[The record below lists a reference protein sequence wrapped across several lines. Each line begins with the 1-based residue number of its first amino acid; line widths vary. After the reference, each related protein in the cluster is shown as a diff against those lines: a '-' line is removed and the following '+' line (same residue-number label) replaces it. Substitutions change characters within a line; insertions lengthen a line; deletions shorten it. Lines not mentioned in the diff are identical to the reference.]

1 MNSQAIVKTATVAS
15 IALVFAGCSGMTH
28 TEKDTAVG
36 ATTGAAAGAL
46 VAGPVGAVVG
56 GVGGAVVGNEIGKDH
71 TAQGRPGV
79 TGPNPSSASY
89 TPYSSSTV
97 RSVQQALNAKGFNA
111 GPADGQWGPSTEI
124 ALKQFQAAQGLPTTG
139 VLDTR
144 TMNALGVSG

>member
-1 MNSQAIVKTATVAS
+1 MNSQAIAKTATVAA
-15 IALVFAGCSGMTH
+15 IALVFAGCSGMSH
-28 TEKDTAVG
+28 TEKDTTVG
-36 ATTGAAAGAL
+36 AATGAVAGAV

-79 TGPNPSSASY
+79 TGPNPPIASN

-111 GPADGQWGPSTEI
+111 GPVDGQWGPDTEI
-124 ALKQFQAAQGLPTTG
+124 ALKQFQAAQGLPSTG

-144 TMNALGVSG
+144 TMNALGVTG

>member
-1 MNSQAIVKTATVAS
+1 MNPHAIAKTATVAA
-15 IALVFAGCSGMTH
+15 IALVFAGCSGMSH

-36 ATTGAAAGAL
+36 ATTGAVAGAV

-56 GVGGAVVGNEIGKDH
+56 GVGGAVVGHEVGKDH

-79 TGPNPSSASY
+79 TGPNPSGASN

-97 RSVQQALNAKGFNA
+97 RNVQQALNAKGFNA

-124 ALKQFQAAQGLPTTG
+124 ALKQFQMAQGLPPTG

-144 TMNALGVSG
+144 TMNALGVV